1 MNKFFLFLIIPISI
15 ILCACTTDSDDG
27 ERESI
32 LATDIDWGYLSKDGN
47 DIRIDRIYIDGE
59 MVENLDVYEELID
72 VITKNTDYINNG
84 QIKDSAKVYIR
95 FKKIGR
101 LSQLYDIDEYNGKE
115 TTFYI
120 KKEIVSNYMNS

>member
-1 MNKFFLFLIIPISI
+1 MNKFFLFLIIPISF
-15 ILCACTTDSDDG
+15 ILCACTTDGDDG

-32 LATDIDWGYLSKDGN
+32 LATDIDWEYLSKDGN
-47 DIRIDRIYIDGE
+47 VIRIDRIYIDGE

-72 VITKNTDYINNG
+72 VINKNSDYINNAHS
-84 QIKDSAKVYIR
+84 KDSAKVYIR
-95 FKKIGR
+95 FKKIGK